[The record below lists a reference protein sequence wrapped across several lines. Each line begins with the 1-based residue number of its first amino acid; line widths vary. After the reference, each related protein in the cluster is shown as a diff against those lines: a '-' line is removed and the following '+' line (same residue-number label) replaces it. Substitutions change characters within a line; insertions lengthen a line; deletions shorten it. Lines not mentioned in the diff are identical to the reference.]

1 MSNDLVLVAY
11 PDGGCAGD
19 ARNAGAGMH
28 GYFYKPSAVSD
39 VKCTEQTKSGAI
51 TTLGYIYEL
60 NRKRFVQEKAC
71 IVKPEEY
78 IDFILPIPAATNNI
92 AELSGAIRALE
103 IALERQ
109 VARVYIWSDSRYVV
123 DNHNQGHAAKWRN
136 NNWCTSTGKPAE
148 NIELWQRLLE
158 LSAQVQAA
166 GIELQ
171 LDWVKG
177 HSDNLGNDRADLL
190 ATSGILLAN
199 RGKIAPRETASP
211 VAGYNNYR
219 ADYNRLFSHSRWYW
233 RTKSPEEICPLTG
246 KYVYHCGKHGP
257 DDALWGKPM
266 SDAAQSILLLA
277 QPDPVLRV
285 VRENQNLIDDDVVG
299 NQIICYL
306 DQVFNAKTYSEIQK
320 TGSDYIFTNSPTR
333 RHTFFLGGSSLTR
346 EHKPPKMAWLAE
358 NTFTILRGVLEE
370 YIASKT
376 LSAEQKA
383 ARGKKGLC
391 VTDIT
396 ELLYVT
402 DTSKKK
408 PVRKLSD
415 LVDQTT
421 RSIDVDVDYNVTGT
435 PGRARITLTLDLGIP
450 KRNTLSAIAT
460 DDPKVLVVTWR
471 ESEHGF
477 RYATIVEVGE
487 DLGIWTS
494 YHTHLRAIV

>member
-1 MSNDLVLVAY
+1 MLEDLAFVTY
-11 PDGGCAGD
+11 PDGGCAGV

-28 GYFYKPSAVSD
+28 GYFFTPSTVG
-39 VKCTEQTKSGAI
+39 KEFCTEATKSGAI
-51 TTLGYIYEL
+51 TTLGYVYEL
-60 NRKRFVQEKAC
+60 NRERFTKEQAQLCKPTEYVDHIKA
-71 IVKPEEY
+71 IA
-78 IDFILPIPAATNNI
+78 DSTNNV

-103 IALERQ
+103 LGIERRCQ
-109 VARVYIWSDSRYVV
+109 LVRVWSDSRYVV
-123 DNHNQGHAAKWRN
+123 DNLNNGHAAKWRAQG
-136 NNWCTSTGKPAE
+136 WTTSTGKPAE
-148 NIELWQRLLE
+148 NVELWTRLLQLSEEIKE
-158 LSAQVQAA
+158 L
-166 GIELQ
+166 GIVLE

-199 RGKIAPRETASP
+199 RGKLETRERVVPAP
-211 VAGYNNYR
+211 GYNNHR
-219 ADYNRLFSHSRWYW
+219 AEYNRLFSHSRWYW
-233 RTKSPEEICPLTG
+233 RTKAPQDICPLTG

-277 QPDPVLRV
+277 QPDPILQV
-285 VRENQNLIDDDVVG
+285 VWQEQNLIDDDQVG
-299 NQIICYL
+299 NQVICYL
-306 DQVFNAKTYSEIQK
+306 DGVFNAKTYSEIEK
-320 TGSDYIFTNSPTR
+320 TGSDYMYQIPGGR
-333 RHTFFLGGSSLTR
+333 RHTFFVGGSVLTR
-346 EHKPPKMAWLAE
+346 EQKPPKMAWLAE
-358 NTFTILRGVLEE
+358 NTFTTIRGVLEE

-376 LSAEQKA
+376 LSEEQRE

-396 ELLYVT
+396 DLLYVT
-402 DTSKKK
+402 DTTKKK

-421 RSIDVDVDYNVTGT
+421 RSIDVDVGYNVSGCPGT
-435 PGRARITLTLDLGIP
+435 AKITLTLDLGIP

-460 DDPKVLVVTWR
+460 DDPRVLVVTWR

-487 DLGIWTS
+487 DMGIWTS